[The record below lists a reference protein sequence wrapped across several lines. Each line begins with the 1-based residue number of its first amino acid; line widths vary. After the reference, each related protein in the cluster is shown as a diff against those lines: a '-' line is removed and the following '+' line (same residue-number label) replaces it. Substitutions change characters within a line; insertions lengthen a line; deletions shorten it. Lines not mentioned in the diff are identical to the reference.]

1 MTTMGTV
8 YDSDRLDESP
18 ADNPTRV
25 YLVDGSKIGSLV
37 YVGIRHQVESDSG
50 SERGVIIEPSSRER
64 HLGVQ
69 QPRSKNRRQPKKTPH
84 YRQKNQRRSRKVL
97 VPRRKRLLP
106 KPPESLLPGSRFRSG
121 PNNEQI
127 STRQY

>member
-25 YLVDGSKIGSLV
+25 YLIDGSKIGSLV

-50 SERGVIIEPSSRER
+50 SERGVIIEPSSLER
-64 HLGVQ
+64 PWEVLR
-69 QPRSKNRRQPKKTPH
+69 PRSNNRWQPKKTPQ
-84 YRQKNQRRSRKVL
+84 YRPKNQRRSKKGACASKKTSSFTEAIRVS
-97 VPRRKRLLP
+97 VT
-106 KPPESLLPGSRFRSG
+106 GVAF
-121 PNNEQI
+121 
-127 STRQY
+127 